1 MEFCP
6 RQNQPANGI
15 ELNRDLLAQ
24 AKQLR
29 RRLELM
35 LEQVELVL
43 KESELRRE
51 QSQMLRQ
58 RSVLLRWKADS
69 AASAYYEPGSDSPSR
84 R

>member
-1 MEFCP
+1 
-6 RQNQPANGI
+6 
-15 ELNRDLLAQ
+15 
-24 AKQLR
+24 
-29 RRLELM
+29 M

-58 RSVLLRWKADS
+58 RSVILRWKADN

>member
-1 MEFCP
+1 MEFGA
-6 RQNQPANGI
+6 RQNRPANDI
-15 ELNRDLLAQ
+15 KINRDLLAQ

-43 KESELRRE
+43 KESELRHE
-51 QSQMLRQ
+51 QSRMVRQ
-58 RSVLLRWKADS
+58 RSMRLRWKADS
-69 AASAYYEPGSDSPSR
+69 AVSAYYEPGSNSPSR